1 MLNQHRILR
10 VLQLIAI
17 LQKTPAKSIRNLASL
32 LETTERTT
40 YRYLDLIKTLGFEL
54 QKDAHNKYYIT
65 QTNILPRYD
74 FTEQELK
81 LIQNLL
87 HTEGKH
93 QKLKNSI
100 LSKLHLQNH
109 TIMSSEALLN
119 AHLGKIV
126 ETIEQAIKH
135 GYQICLKQYHSAN
148 SNNISDRIVEP
159 IQFTEN
165 YTSLAA
171 FEIKS
176 KKNKFFNTERIT
188 DVCILKERISH
199 QHFHQFNTPDV
210 FGFGRSKQQ
219 FTIHIKMTLRAYVIM
234 KQEYPLAIPHIKKQ
248 GTNSPTYILNMK
260 VNDFKPIT
268 RFVIGLLNDIEV
280 LGSDEFK
287 AYLKEIAG
295 KLNAPQIITLNK

>member
-17 LQKTPAKSIRNLASL
+17 LQKAPSKSIRNLAGL

-40 YRYLDLIKTLGFEL
+40 YRYLDLIKTLGFDL
-54 QKDAHNKYYIT
+54 QKDALNKYFII
-65 QTNILPRYD
+65 QTTTLPNYD
-74 FTEQELK
+74 FTEQEIK
-81 LIQNLL
+81 LLQHLL
-87 HTEGKH
+87 HTDGKQH
-93 QKLKNSI
+93 KLKHSI

-109 TIMSSEALLN
+109 TILSGTALLH

-126 ETIEQAIKH
+126 ETIENAIQN
-135 GYQICLKQYHSAN
+135 GYQICLKEYHSAN

-171 FEIKS
+171 FEIIS
-176 KKNKFFNTERIT
+176 RQNKFFNIERIT
-188 DVCILKERISH
+188 DVCILKKRICH
-199 QHFHQFNTPDV
+199 QALHQFNTPDV
-210 FGFGRSKQQ
+210 FGFGEAEQQ
-219 FTIHIKMTLRAYVIM
+219 YTIHLKMTLKAYVIM
-234 KQEYPLAIPHIKKQ
+234 KEEYPLAIPHIKKQ
-248 GTNSPTYILNMK
+248 HTDTPSYILKMK

-280 LGSDEFK
+280 LGSDDFK
-287 AYLKEIAG
+287 AHLKEIAG
-295 KLNAPQIITLNK
+295 KLNAPQITTLSK